1 MDAIE
6 GRMENAPSIDK
17 EEGSSPMSDPE
28 SAPGTNHELDWEDDP
43 RNPYNWSDGKRL
55 YHTVCVSLYAFTVTY
70 MSSAYAPGAKATGQ
84 EFHVSETVSLLG
96 ISLFCLGLAC
106 GPVIGAP
113 LSETAGRLIVYRL
126 GLPIAT
132 LFLIGAATS
141 KNIGAVVICRFFAGV
156 FGSPALSVGGG
167 TMADMWPPA
176 RRGPST
182 ALFVMAP
189 FLGPCIAPIIGG
201 FVVERL
207 NWRWLEWVSVFWGV
221 ATCVF
226 ALGMKE
232 TYKKKIL
239 ERDNK
244 HNKSNDKEKPSSGRK
259 LPTLSWGAIHKWASE
274 SLVRPMQLLFTEPI
288 VLFLSLY
295 VGFDFAVL
303 YAFFASIPL
312 VFQKTYG
319 FNSHQNGLVFISLG
333 IGTLLATFTNVL
345 CDRFIYQK
353 RCREAR
359 ERGETGHIPPEQR
372 LYPALMGSFGVAI
385 GLFWFAWTARRD
397 IHWISPVLALIPF
410 NWGNLCIFATA
421 ITYMIDCYGA
431 RYGASAL
438 SANAFT
444 RYTFAAAFPLFII
457 QMYDKLTTKWA
468 ASLLGFVAIGLIPI
482 PWILFKFGATIRKK
496 GRHAL

>member
-1 MDAIE
+1 
-6 GRMENAPSIDK
+6 
-17 EEGSSPMSDPE
+17 
-28 SAPGTNHELDWEDDP
+28 
-43 RNPYNWSDGKRL
+43 
-55 YHTVCVSLYAFTVTY
+55 

-84 EFHVSETVSLLG
+84 QFHVSETVSLLG
-96 ISLFCLGLAC
+96 ISLFCLGLAF
-106 GPVIGAP
+106 GPMIGAP

-141 KNIGAVVICRFFAGV
+141 KNIASEVICRFFAGV

-176 RRGPST
+176 RRGPAT

-189 FLGPCIAPIIGG
+189 FMGPCIGMSMAQIILHCCIKYGKRHGTNLSPAPIIGG

-226 ALGMKE
+226 AIGMKE

-244 HNKSNDKEKPSSGRK
+244 DKIKEKLLSKKKMPS
-259 LPTLSWGAIHKWASE
+259 LSWGAVHKWVTE
-274 SLVRPMQLLFTEPI
+274 SLVRPMHLLFTEPI

-295 VGFDFAVL
+295 IGFDFAVL
-303 YAFFASIPL
+303 YAFFASLPL

-333 IGTLLATFTNVL
+333 VGTLIATMTNVL
-345 CDRFIYQK
+345 CDRFIYQRK
-353 RCREAR
+353 AIEAR
-359 ERGETGHIPPEQR
+359 ERGDVGHLPPEQR
-372 LYPALMGSFGVAI
+372 LYPAMMGSLGVAV
-385 GLFWFAWTARRD
+385 GLFWFAWTARSD

-410 NWGNLCIFATA
+410 NWGNLCIFVS
-421 ITYMIDCYGA
+421 C
-431 RYGASAL
+431 
-438 SANAFT
+438 
-444 RYTFAAAFPLFII
+444 
-457 QMYDKLTTKWA
+457 
-468 ASLLGFVAIGLIPI
+468 SLIV
-482 PWILFKFGATIRKK
+482 
-496 GRHAL
+496 

>member
-6 GRMENAPSIDK
+6 DRMENELPTDK
-17 EEGSSPMSDPE
+17 EEDSSPTSDPE
-28 SAPGTNHELDWEDDP
+28 SAPGSSHELDWEDDP

-84 EFHVSETVSLLG
+84 QFHVSETVSLLG
-96 ISLFCLGLAC
+96 ISLFCLGLAF
-106 GPVIGAP
+106 GPMIGAP

-141 KNIGAVVICRFFAGV
+141 KNIAAEVICRFFAGV

-176 RRGPST
+176 RRGPAT

-189 FLGPCIAPIIGG
+189 FMGPCIAPIIGG

-244 HNKSNDKEKPSSGRK
+244 ESIKEKLLSKKKMPS
-259 LPTLSWGAIHKWASE
+259 LSWGAVHKWVTE
-274 SLVRPMQLLFTEPI
+274 SLVRPMHLLFTEPI

-295 VGFDFAVL
+295 IGFDFAVL
-303 YAFFASIPL
+303 YAFFASLPL

-333 IGTLLATFTNVL
+333 VGTLIATMTNVL
-345 CDRFIYQK
+345 CDRFIYQRK
-353 RCREAR
+353 AIEAR
-359 ERGETGHIPPEQR
+359 ERGDVGHLPPEQR
-372 LYPALMGSFGVAI
+372 LYPAMMGSLGVAV
-385 GLFWFAWTARRD
+385 GLFWFAWTARSD

-410 NWGNLCIFATA
+410 NWGNLCIFATS

-444 RYTFAAAFPLFII
+444 RYVFAAAFPLFII
-457 QMYDKLTTKWA
+457 QMYNKLTTKWA
-468 ASLLGFVAIGLIPI
+468 ASLLGFIAIGLIPI
-482 PWILFKFGATIRKK
+482 PWILFVFGEKIRKK
-496 GRHAL
+496 GRYAL

>member
-1 MDAIE
+1 MDVIE
-6 GRMENAPSIDK
+6 DRMENAPPVDK
-17 EEGSSPMSDPE
+17 EDDSSPTSDPE
-28 SAPGTNHELDWEDDP
+28 STPEV
-43 RNPYNWSDGKRL
+43 RM
-55 YHTVCVSLYAFTVTY
+55 YHTVCVALFAFTVTY

-96 ISLFCLGLAC
+96 ISLFCLGLAF

-132 LFLIGAATS
+132 IFLIGAAVS
-141 KNIGAVVICRFFAGV
+141 KNIGAIVICRFFAGV

-189 FLGPCIAPIIGG
+189 FMGPCIGG

-232 TYKKKIL
+232 TYKKKLL
-239 ERDNK
+239 ENDNK
-244 HNKSNDKEKPSSGRK
+244 NKNKEKTSSGK
-259 LPTLSWGAIHKWASE
+259 KMPSLSWGAIHKWATE

-295 VGFDFAVL
+295 IGFDFAVL
-303 YAFFASIPL
+303 YAFFASIPF
-312 VFQKTYG
+312 VFQQTYG
-319 FNSHQNGLVFISLG
+319 FNSHQNGLVFIALG
-333 IGTLLATFTNVL
+333 IGTLLATLTNVL

-353 RCREAR
+353 KCAEAR
-359 ERGETGHIPPEQR
+359 ERGETGHISPEQR
-372 LYPALMGSFGVAI
+372 LYPALMGSLGVAV

-410 NWGNLCIFATA
+410 NWGNLCIFATS

-444 RYTFAAAFPLFII
+444 RYVFAAAFPLFII
-457 QMYDKLTTKWA
+457 QMYEKLTTKWA
-468 ASLLGFVAIGLIPI
+468 ASLLGFIAIALIPI
-482 PWILFKFGATIRKK
+482 PWILFSFGARIRRK
-496 GRHAL
+496 GRYAI

>member
-1 MDAIE
+1 MDAIKDRTGNFPPNE
-6 GRMENAPSIDK
+6 K
-17 EEGSSPMSDPE
+17 EEDSPPASDPE
-28 SAPGTNHELDWEDDP
+28 SASGSSHELDWEDDP

-84 EFHVSETVSLLG
+84 ELHVSETVSLLG
-96 ISLFCLGLAC
+96 ISLFCLGLAF

-132 LFLIGAATS
+132 LFIIGAAVS

-189 FLGPCIAPIIGG
+189 FMGPCIAPIIGG
-201 FVVERL
+201 FVVEKL

-232 TYKKKIL
+232 TYKKALL

-244 HNKSNDKEKPSSGRK
+244 KRDKDKPSSGRK
-259 LPTLSWGAIHKWASE
+259 LPSLSWSAIHKWASE
-274 SLVRPMQLLFTEPI
+274 SLVRPIQLLFTEPI

-295 VGFDFAVL
+295 IGFDFAVL
-303 YAFFASIPL
+303 YAFFASLPF
-312 VFQKTYG
+312 VFQKTYH
-319 FNSHQNGLVFISLG
+319 FNSHQNGLVFIALG
-333 IGTLLATFTNVL
+333 IGTLLATMTNVL

-353 RCREAR
+353 KCSEAR
-359 ERGETGHIPPEQR
+359 ERGETGIIPPEQR
-372 LYPALMGSFGVAI
+372 LYPALMGSLGVAV
-385 GLFWFAWTARRD
+385 GLFWFAWTARPD

-410 NWGNLCIFATA
+410 NWGNLCIFATS

-444 RYTFAAAFPLFII
+444 RYVFAAAFPLFII

-468 ASLLGFVAIGLIPI
+468 ASLLGFIAIALIPI
-482 PWILFKFGATIRKK
+482 PWILFSFGARIRQKT
-496 GRHAL
+496 RYAI

>member
-1 MDAIE
+1 MDVEEQRI
-6 GRMENAPSIDK
+6 GSVAPDDK
-17 EEGSSPMSDPE
+17 EEDSTPTSDPE
-28 SAPGTNHELDWEDDP
+28 SAPESSHALDWENDP

-55 YHTVCVSLYAFTVTY
+55 YHTVCVSLYAFTITY
-70 MSSAYAPGAKATGQ
+70 MSSAYAPGAKATGHDL
-84 EFHVSETVSLLG
+84 HVSETVSLLG
-96 ISLFCLGLAC
+96 ISLFCLGLAF

-113 LSETAGRLIVYRL
+113 LSESAGRLIVYRL
-126 GLPIAT
+126 GLPVCI

-141 KNIGAVVICRFFAGV
+141 NNIGGVVVCRFFAGV

-176 RRGPST
+176 RRGPAT

-189 FLGPCIAPIIGG
+189 FMGPCIAPIIGG

-207 NWRWLEWVSVFWGV
+207 NWRWLEWVSIFWGL

-226 ALGMKE
+226 AIGMQE
-232 TYKKKIL
+232 TYKKIL
-239 ERDNK
+239 LARSNNK
-244 HNKSNDKEKPSSGRK
+244 NIKEKLTSRVK
-259 LPTLSWGAIHKWASE
+259 MPTLSWSAICKWASE
-274 SLVRPMQLLFTEPI
+274 SLVTPMHLLFTEPI

-295 VGFDFAVL
+295 IGFDFAVL

-312 VFQKTYG
+312 VFQKTYS

-333 IGTLLATFTNVL
+333 IGALLATATNIL
-345 CDRFIYQK
+345 CDRLIYQ
-353 RCREAR
+353 REAKAAR
-359 ERGETGHIPPEQR
+359 AKGDTGHIAPEHR
-372 LYPALMGSFGVAI
+372 LYPAMMGSLGVAI
-385 GLFWFAWTARRD
+385 GLFWFAWTARPD

-410 NWGNLCIFATA
+410 NWGNLCIFACS

-444 RYTFAAAFPLFII
+444 RYVFAAAFPLFVI
-457 QMYDKLTTKWA
+457 QMYNNLTTKWA
-468 ASLLGFVAIGLIPI
+468 ASLLGFTAIALIPI
-482 PWILFKFGATIRKK
+482 PWVLFKFGATIRKK
-496 GRHAL
+496 TRYALG

>member
-6 GRMENAPSIDK
+6 DRMQNELPTDK
-17 EEGSSPMSDPE
+17 EEDSSPTSDPE
-28 SAPGTNHELDWEDDP
+28 STPGSSHELDWEDDA

-70 MSSAYAPGAKATGQ
+70 MSSAYAPGAKATGRQ
-84 EFHVSETVSLLG
+84 FHVSETVSLLG
-96 ISLFCLGLAC
+96 ISLFCLGLAF

-141 KNIGAVVICRFFAGV
+141 KNLGAVVICRFFAGV

-176 RRGPST
+176 RRGPAT

-189 FLGPCIAPIIGG
+189 FMGPCIAPIIGG

-221 ATCVF
+221 ATCIF

-244 HNKSNDKEKPSSGRK
+244 DKTKEKLLSRKTMPS
-259 LPTLSWGAIHKWASE
+259 LSWSAVHKWVSE

-295 VGFDFAVL
+295 IGFDFAVL
-303 YAFFASIPL
+303 YAFFASLPL

-333 IGTLLATFTNVL
+333 IGTLIATMTNVL

-353 RCREAR
+353 KAIEAR
-359 ERGETGHIPPEQR
+359 ERGDMGHLPPEQR
-372 LYPALMGSFGVAI
+372 LYPALMGSLGVAV
-385 GLFWFAWTARRD
+385 GLFWFAWTARSD

-410 NWGNLCIFATA
+410 NWGNLCIFATSM
-421 ITYMIDCYGA
+421 TYMIDCYGA

-438 SANAFT
+438 SANAFI
-444 RYTFAAAFPLFII
+444 RYVFSAAFPLFII
-457 QMYDKLTTKWA
+457 QMYNKLTTKWA
-468 ASLLGFVAIGLIPI
+468 AGLLGFIAIGLIPI
-482 PWILFKFGATIRKK
+482 PWILFVFGERIRKK
-496 GRHAL
+496 GRYAL